1 VEDFMNRTLQDA
13 TPESVGLSPSG
24 LDGVDAGLQTEIDK
38 GDLVGAVTLVARH
51 GQVARRSVLGLDN
64 REKNTHLSTGT
75 IFRIYSMTKPV
86 TAVAMM
92 ILHDQGLWHPDDP
105 IEKFIPAFAN
115 AKVFQGLDAEGAP
128 ILAPADHAPTVRELM
143 THTAGL
149 TYGAMNGPLDQ
160 LYRDAD
166 IWHAASLAEF
176 GERIGRLPLAYQP
189 GSKWVYSLSM
199 DVQGAIIEALSG
211 QGLADFMRTRI
222 FEPLGMA
229 DTGFYAPPE
238 KAGRLATLYRTTRSR
253 GLVALEKPP
262 MMGDNLSPPRVP
274 GGGGGLVST
283 LDDYARF
290 AQMLLDK
297 GTFAGTRIL
306 SPEAVA
312 LMTQNHLSD
321 ELINGGYGVGSMAIR
336 PGFGYG
342 FNGAVFTD
350 PAAAGLPVGKGTY
363 EWDGAA
369 GTWFWVDY
377 ENDLIFVGMIQRF
390 AMLPGVANAQQLTQR
405 LLADAIVG

>member
-1 VEDFMNRTLQDA
+1 MTRNLQDA
-13 TPESVGLSPSG
+13 SPEAVGLTSSG
-24 LDGVDAGLQTEIDK
+24 LDGVDAGLQALIDK
-38 GDLVGAVTLVARH
+38 GELAGAVTLVARH

-64 REKNTHLSTGT
+64 VEQKTRLATDT

-92 ILHDQGLWHPDDP
+92 ILHDEGRWHPDDP
-105 IEKFIPAFAN
+105 IEKFLPAFAD
-115 AKVFQGLDAEGAP
+115 AKVFQGQDAAGAP
-128 ILAPADHAPTVRELM
+128 ILVPAERAPTMRELM
-143 THTAGL
+143 TPTAGL
-149 TYGAMNGPLDQ
+149 TYGSTDEPLDQ
-160 LYRDAD
+160 LYKAAD
-166 IWHAASLAEF
+166 IWGGASLAEF
-176 GERIGRLPLAYQP
+176 ADRIGRLPLAYQP
-189 GSKWVYSLSM
+189 GSKWRYSLSM
-199 DVQGAIIEALSG
+199 DVQGAIVEALSG
-211 QGLADFMRTRI
+211 QSLPDFMHARI
-222 FEPLGMA
+222 FAPLGMK
-229 DTGFYAPPE
+229 DTAFFAPPD
-238 KAGRLATLYRTTRSR
+238 KAARLATLYRTSRTR
-253 GLVALEKPP
+253 GLLALEKPP
-262 MMGDNLSPPRVP
+262 MLSDNLSLPKIP

-297 GTFAGTRIL
+297 GSFAGTRIL
-306 SPEAVA
+306 SLEAVA

-321 ELINGGYGVGSMAIR
+321 ELINGGFGVGAMAIR

-390 AMLPGVANAQQLTQR
+390 AITPGLANAQQLTQR
-405 LLADAIVG
+405 LLAPAIV

>member
-1 VEDFMNRTLQDA
+1 MTRTLQDA
-13 TPESVGLSPSG
+13 APESVGLTASG
-24 LDGVDAGLQTEIDK
+24 LDGVDAGLQALIDK
-38 GDLVGAVTLVARH
+38 GELAGAVTLVARH
-51 GQVARRSVLGLDN
+51 GKVARRSVLGLDN
-64 REKNTHLSTGT
+64 IENKTRLAADT

-92 ILHDQGLWHPDDP
+92 ILHDEGRWHPDDP
-105 IEKFIPAFAN
+105 IAKFLPAFAD
-115 AKVFQGLDAEGAP
+115 AKVFEGQDADGTP
-128 ILAPADHAPTVRELM
+128 ILVPADHAPTLRELM

-149 TYGAMNGPLDQ
+149 TYGNTDEALDQ
-160 LYRDAD
+160 LYKAAD
-166 IWHAASLAEF
+166 IWGGASLADF
-176 GERIGRLPLAYQP
+176 ADRIGRLPLAYQP
-189 GSKWVYSLSM
+189 GSKWRYSLAM
-199 DVQGAIIEALSG
+199 DVQGAIVEALSG
-211 QGLADFMRTRI
+211 QTLPDFMHSRI
-222 FEPLGMA
+222 FAPLGMK
-229 DTGFYAPPE
+229 DTAFFAPPE
-238 KAGRLATLYRTTRSR
+238 KAARLATLHRTSRTR
-253 GLVALEKPP
+253 GLLALEKPP
-262 MMGDNLSPPRVP
+262 MLSDNLSLPKVP

-306 SPEAVA
+306 SPQAVE
-312 LMTQNHLSD
+312 LMTQNHLS
-321 ELINGGYGVGSMAIR
+321 EALINGGFGVGAMAIR

-350 PAAAGLPVGKGTY
+350 PVAAGLPVGKGTY

-390 AMLPGVANAQQLTQR
+390 ALTPGLANAQQLTQR
-405 LLADAIVG
+405 LLAPAIV